1 MCYHIGTRNELL
13 TIIHTSINPMSP
25 NLGPVPDN
33 STLVYYAVLTIVP
46 SALPNITDMLS
57 SIVLDGPP
65 HNVIVSDL
73 AVTTS

>member
-1 MCYHIGTRNELL
+1 
-13 TIIHTSINPMSP
+13 MSP

-46 SALPNITDMLS
+46 SALPNITDKLS
-57 SIVLDGPP
+57 SIVLDVPP
-65 HNVIVSDL
+65 HNVIVIDI